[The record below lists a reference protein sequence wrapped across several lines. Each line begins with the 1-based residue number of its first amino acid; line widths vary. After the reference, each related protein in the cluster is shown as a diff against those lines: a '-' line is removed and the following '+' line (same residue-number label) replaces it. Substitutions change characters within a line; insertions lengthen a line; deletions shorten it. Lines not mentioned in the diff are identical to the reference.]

1 MRDDV
6 MTSAATSEWVADRIR
21 DFCERY
27 KDGNGEKLLPLGAAV
42 PLSGYDLDQVRS
54 AVPEILRAKGVILR
68 HLLSVLDQA
77 AVLDMFGIPAQLLPW
92 MPVLQDPEGYECP
105 VMRVDLIPLADGTV
119 RICELNL
126 DSSVG
131 GPETGEFRRYEELA
145 AGLPLTPTPYEQLAR
160 QLAPVIKDKGLDKV
174 CLLDW
179 STWEGY
185 GQFDLEWMRQTLAHQ
200 LPAGIEVFLATEKK
214 GAERIDAQ
222 TLVYRVFMA
231 DDALDDVEFVAGVF
245 ARAGHVIGDFSGEVI
260 GSKVWMGLLHE
271 PEYRALLP
279 ESTCAA
285 IDALLPQTRVV
296 TAANIDTL
304 IAGRSGWF
312 FKSAADFGGAG
323 VIDGRTVSEAEL
335 RERLAG
341 DNRGSWIAQEVVEP
355 ASFDVTPL
363 GSADTVSRQCV
374 LGLYRYGDMWSGCFL
389 RSASESSVINMSAGA
404 SVSWAYEV
412 PSVEA

>member
-6 MTSAATSEWVADRIR
+6 MTPGAAGEWVADRIR

-42 PLSGYDLDQVRS
+42 PLTGYSLDEVR
-54 AVPEILRAKGVILR
+54 AGVPEILRAKGVILR
-68 HLLSVLDQA
+68 HLLSVLDRA
-77 AVLDMFGIPAQLLPW
+77 AVLRMFGVPPELVPW
-92 MPVLQDPEGYECP
+92 MPVLDDPEGYDCP
-105 VMRVDLIPLADGTV
+105 VMRVDLIPLTDGSV

-160 QLAPVIKDKGLDKV
+160 HLVPVIQNERLNKV

-185 GQFDLEWMRQTLAHQ
+185 GQFDLEWMRETLAHQ
-200 LPAGIEVFLATEKK
+200 LPAGIEVFLATEKS

-231 DDALDDVEFVAGVF
+231 DDALGDVDFVAGVF
-245 ARAGHVIGDFSGEVI
+245 DRAGHVIGDFSGEVI
-260 GSKVWMGLLHE
+260 GSKVWMGLLHD

-279 ESTCAA
+279 ESTCAV
-285 IDALLPQTRVV
+285 IDALVPRTHVV
-296 TAANIDTL
+296 AVENVDGL
-304 IAGRSGWF
+304 IAGRAGWF

-355 ASFDVTPL
+355 ASFDVRPL
-363 GSADTVSRQCV
+363 ESADPVSRQCV
-374 LGLYRYGDMWSGCFL
+374 LGLYRYGGRWSGCFL
-389 RSASESSVINMSAGA
+389 RSGSGSSVINMSAGA